1 MATTPLELL
10 KKHVRA
16 DDFDTDDE
24 KLQLYLD
31 AAEEQVILATN
42 RTKEELLGM
51 GRDGQLPASLV
62 QATLLMAASWYDNAE
77 GIQSV
82 QMHEMPYGVSSL
94 VKPFVKI
101 RGL

>member
-1 MATTPLELL
+1 MAITPLELL

-24 KLQLYLD
+24 KLQVYLD

-42 RTKEELLGM
+42 RTAEELLGL

-101 RGL
+101 RRL

>member
-1 MATTPLELL
+1 MTSLELL

-16 DDFDTDDE
+16 DDFDTDDL

-31 AAEEQVILATN
+31 AAEEQVIMATN
-42 RTKEELLGM
+42 RTADELLAM
-51 GRDGQLPASLV
+51 GGGQLPASLV
-62 QATLLMAASWYDNAE
+62 QATMLMAASWYDNAE

-101 RGL
+101 DRR